1 MTKTWWKTPMGGS
14 VLSFLKAERWA
25 TQVQPT
31 EPLVFWWHTCMT
43 TKIKKM
49 SNTLIFLVFVC
60 VVILCVYFLS
70 SVLWWTLRFLHK
82 IYVVRL
88 YLQLFVRV
96 LMSYLRYLCF
106 FLRIVVSNTYCVVV
120 LFYLSSSCVPHAAS
134 LSELSFL
141 AHLAN
146 SNVSFWRPSSV
157 NFSHFN
163 HLL

>member
-96 LMSYLRYLCF
+96 LMSYLRYLWGF
-106 FLRIVVSNTYCVVV
+106 FAHSGVQHILCCSIV
-120 LFYLSSSCVPHAAS
+120 LFIFVLCSPCCQFVWIVIFSSPCQ
-134 LSELSFL
+134 
-141 AHLAN
+141 
-146 SNVSFWRPSSV
+146 
-157 NFSHFN
+157 
-163 HLL
+163 